1 MVFGG
6 IDDDTVGRWEI
17 RGSIV
22 GTFCCAE
29 GLRNIQGH

>member
-6 IDDDTVGRWEI
+6 IDDYTVGRWKI
-17 RGSIV
+17 GSSIV
-22 GTFCCAE
+22 GAFCCAE